1 MRRLALVAPCIVS
14 LTGCPSDSGSDGSG
28 TADTTAS
35 TDPTNPTT
43 STTVSTTVS
52 ASETDPTTGM
62 TTDMTTDPDTTIGE
76 SSTTDTGVGECP
88 YAPVAGMPAIGL
100 QLIAGGFDRPVL
112 ALGDPSQPDRLFV
125 VEQGGAVKILEPGA
139 TTAPEAEF
147 LHVNSVNQDNDFIG
161 DERGLLGFA
170 FHPDFPTDPRVYVA
184 YSAAGAGG
192 ASAPTRISEF
202 TLMAGD
208 ANQVDPASERILLDG
223 EQPAGNHNGGMI
235 AFGPD
240 NLLYI
245 GFGDGGGSDDQFNTG
260 RDTSTILAKILR
272 IDPNPS
278 GDLPYTIPADNP
290 FVGNDAFAPE
300 IFAWGFRNPWRFS
313 FDQENGDLYVADVG
327 QYDWEEIDIVSA
339 GGDYGWSD
347 MEGFSCFE
355 GAACDVVDTPNAVN
369 EQGMTMPILAYNH
382 DALNAC
388 SITGGGV
395 YRSCE
400 VEAWQGLYLYGDFCT
415 GDLYGLVWDGAN
427 VMDFASVLSTGESI
441 IGNGWN
447 AWGDV
452 YITTVQTSGPMIEDG
467 LVYRVAPV

>member
-1 MRRLALVAPCIVS
+1 MRRLVLVAPCIVS
-14 LTGCPSDSGSDGSG
+14 LTGCPSDSESDGTG
-28 TADTTAS
+28 TADSTSA
-35 TDPTNPTT
+35 TDPTSSPTT
-43 STTVSTTVS
+43 SATVSTTVS
-52 ASETDPTTGM
+52 ASDTDPTTGM
-62 TTDMTTDPDTTIGE
+62 TTMVDPDTTVGE

-88 YAPVAGMPAIGL
+88 YTPVEGMPAIGL
-100 QLIAGGFDRPVL
+100 QLVASGFDRPVL
-112 ALGDPSQPDRLFV
+112 ALGDPTQPDRLFV

-139 TTAPEAEF
+139 TTAPEDEF
-147 LHVNSVNQDNDFIG
+147 LHVNSVNQDNAFIG

-208 ANQVDPASERILLDG
+208 ANHADPASERILLDG

-245 GFGDGGGSDDQFNTG
+245 GFGDGGGSDDQYNNGRNTA
-260 RDTSTILAKILR
+260 TFLAKILR
-272 IDPNPS
+272 VDPNPS
-278 GDLPYTIPADNP
+278 GDLPYTVPADNP

-313 FDQENGDLYVADVG
+313 FDQENGDFYVADVG
-327 QYDWEEIDIVSA
+327 QNAYEEVSLVVA
-339 GGDYGWSD
+339 GADYGWST
-347 MEGFSCFE
+347 MEAFHCFD
-355 GAACDVVDTPNAVN
+355 GGCDEVMMPNAIN
-369 EQGMTMPILAYNH
+369 ADGMTMPITEYSH
-382 DALNAC
+382 DGGRC

-400 VEAWQGLYLYGDFCT
+400 VEAWQGLYLYGDYCS
-415 GDLYGLVWDGAN
+415 GELYGLVWDGTN
-427 VMDFASVLSTGESI
+427 VMEFDSVLSVGESI
-441 IGNGWN
+441 LGNGWN

-452 YITTVQTSGPMIEDG
+452 YLTTVQTSGPMIIDG